1 MARYVT
7 EHAGRRLAVEFGRF
21 TGKCKLVVDGRE
33 VDSGSAFLGTL
44 KLLDTT
50 PGSNIAV
57 NVDVSALRVH
67 VTLLAGGQ
75 QIRIPKA

>member
-1 MARYVT
+1 MA
-7 EHAGRRLAVEFGRF
+7 ELLRF

-33 VDSGSAFLGTL
+33 VDSGSAFLATL

-57 NVDVSALRVH
+57 KVDVSALRVR
-67 VTLLAGGQ
+67 VTLLAGGEQ
-75 QIRIPKA
+75 LRIPKA

>member
-1 MARYVT
+1 MAWYVT
-7 EHAGRRLAVEFGRF
+7 EHAGHRIAVEFGRF
-21 TGKCKLVVDGRE
+21 TGKCELVVDGRE

-50 PGSNIAV
+50 AGSNIAV
-57 NVDVSALRVH
+57 NVDVSALKVR

-75 QIRIPKA
+75 QIRIPKT

>member
-7 EHAGRRLAVEFGRF
+7 EHAGRRIAVEYGRF
-21 TGKCKLVVDGRE
+21 TGKSRLVVDGRE

-50 PGSNIAV
+50 PGNNIAV
-57 NVDVSALRVH
+57 NVDVSALRVR
-67 VTLLAGGQ
+67 VTLLAGGE